1 MDHTYPRNYND
12 MKSEVIGRGTWV
24 DKIASTIISREQEI
38 GRPLKLVSVESGLG
52 ASGFPHIGSLGDA
65 VRAHGVSLAI
75 KNLGYDSK
83 LIAYSDDL
91 DGLRKIPTGLPE
103 WLVDYIGKPVS
114 NIPDPIGQCH
124 DSYGSH
130 MSSLLLEALDR
141 LGINY
146 EFLNAA
152 KVYGNGMLTNQI
164 DMILSNA
171 LNLGNKIEEIVGQ
184 SKYIE
189 LLPYFPI
196 CESCGRL
203 YVAHAEKY
211 IREEKKV
218 SYICNGTKLGN
229 SDVKGCGYTGEVPI
243 SAGKG
248 KLAWKV
254 EFAARWSALNI
265 RFEAYG
271 KDIMDSVRVNDW
283 VSDAILNYAHPLH
296 VKYEMFLD
304 KGGKKI
310 SKSIGN
316 VLTPQVWLR
325 YGTPQSLLLLLFKR
339 ITGTRQ
345 ISIDDIATLMEEYDI
360 CEDIYFGK
368 TKEKNEDK
376 LIKIKG
382 LYEYVNHLKSTDKP
396 SQHVPYMLMV
406 QQASFFTGADRI
418 KKIFDRLLK
427 YKVATHLTPDLEQKI
442 QLACNW
448 SDDHVSTQKFD
459 IILTDKEKMIIRKIL
474 DKLENAV
481 DGESKP
487 DAEKIQ
493 QLIYETSNQNEE
505 EPRKIFKLM
514 YKMLIN
520 ADSGPRL
527 GGYITDLGLH
537 RTRSLLDSYVS

>member
-1 MDHTYPRNYND
+1 
-12 MKSEVIGRGTWV
+12 MKREIIGKGTWI
-24 DKIASTIISREQEI
+24 DKLASTIIKREKDI
-38 GRPLKLVSVESGLG
+38 GRSLELILVESGLG

-65 VRAHGVSLAI
+65 VRAYGVALAI

-91 DGLRKIPTGLPE
+91 DGLRKIPSGLPE
-103 WLVDYIGKPVS
+103 WLSDYIGKPVS

-130 MSSLLLEALDR
+130 MSSLLLDALDR
-141 LGINY
+141 LEINY
-146 EFLNAA
+146 KFLNAA
-152 KVYGNGMLTNQI
+152 KVYGSGMLTNQI
-164 DMILSNA
+164 DMILSHA
-171 LNLGNKIEEIVGQ
+171 PDLGNKIEEIVGQ
-184 SKYIE
+184 SKYKE
-189 LLPYFPI
+189 SLPYFPI

-229 SDVKGCGYTGEVPI
+229 NDVKGCGYTGEIPI
-243 SAGKG
+243 SVGKG

-254 EFAARWSALNI
+254 EFAARWSSLDI
-265 RFEAYG
+265 RYEAYG

-283 VSDAILNYAHPLH
+283 VSDVVLHYAHPLH

-310 SKSIGN
+310 SKSTGN

-345 ISIDDIATLMEEYDI
+345 VGTDDIPSLMEEYDI

-368 TKEKNEDK
+368 KKEDNEEK
-376 LIKIKG
+376 LIKTKG
-382 LYEYVNHLKSTDKP
+382 LYEYVNHLKTSDKLL
-396 SQHVPYMLMV
+396 QHVPYMLIV
-406 QQASFFTGADRI
+406 QQASFFSGADRI
-418 KKIFDRLLK
+418 KKIFDRLVK
-427 YKVATHLTPDLEQKI
+427 YKVATELTFDLEQKI

-448 SDDHVSTQKFD
+448 SDDHILTEKFD
-459 IILTDKEKMIIRKIL
+459 VVLTEKEKMIIRKIL
-474 DKLENAV
+474 
-481 DGESKP
+481 ESLKIANSESNLDP
-487 DAEKIQ
+487 EKIQ
-493 QLIYETSNQNEE
+493 QMIYETSKENEE
-505 EPRKIFKLM
+505 QPRKIFKLM

-527 GGYITDLGLH
+527 GGYISDLGLNRIH
-537 RTRSLLDSYVS
+537 SLLDSYVS

>member
-1 MDHTYPRNYND
+1 
-12 MKSEVIGRGTWV
+12 MKREIIGKGTWI
-24 DKIASTIISREQEI
+24 DKLASTIIKREKDI
-38 GRPLKLVSVESGLG
+38 GRSLELILVESGLG

-65 VRAHGVSLAI
+65 VRAYGVALAI

-91 DGLRKIPTGLPE
+91 DGLRKIPSGLPE
-103 WLVDYIGKPVS
+103 WLSDYIGKPVS

-130 MSSLLLEALDR
+130 MSSLLLDALDR
-141 LGINY
+141 LEINY
-146 EFLNAA
+146 KFLNAA
-152 KVYGNGMLTNQI
+152 KVYGSGMLTNQI
-164 DMILSNA
+164 DIILSHA
-171 LNLGNKIEEIVGQ
+171 PDLGNKIEEIVGQ
-184 SKYIE
+184 SKYKE
-189 LLPYFPI
+189 SLPYFPI

-229 SDVKGCGYTGEVPI
+229 NDVKGCGYTGEIPI
-243 SAGKG
+243 SVGKG

-254 EFAARWSALNI
+254 EFAARWSSLDI
-265 RFEAYG
+265 RYEAYG

-283 VSDAILNYAHPLH
+283 VSDVVLHYAHPLH

-310 SKSIGN
+310 SKSTGN

-345 ISIDDIATLMEEYDI
+345 VATDDIPSLMEEYDT

-368 TKEKNEDK
+368 KKEDNEEK
-376 LIKIKG
+376 LFKTKG
-382 LYEYVNHLKSTDKP
+382 LYEYVNHLKTSDKP
-396 SQHVPYMLMV
+396 LQHVPYMLIV
-406 QQASFFTGADRI
+406 QQASFFSGADRI
-418 KKIFDRLLK
+418 KKIFDRLVK
-427 YKVATHLTPDLEQKI
+427 YKVATDLTFDLEQKI

-448 SDDHVSTQKFD
+448 SDDHILTEKFD
-459 IILTDKEKMIIRKIL
+459 VVLTEKEKMIIRKIL
-474 DKLENAV
+474 ENLEIANS
-481 DGESKP
+481 ESNLDP
-487 DAEKIQ
+487 EKIQ
-493 QLIYETSNQNEE
+493 QMIYETSKENEE
-505 EPRKIFKLM
+505 QPRKIFKLM

-527 GGYITDLGLH
+527 GGYISDLGLNRIH
-537 RTRSLLDSYVS
+537 SLLDSYVS

>member
-1 MDHTYPRNYND
+1 
-12 MKSEVIGRGTWV
+12 MKREIIGKGTWI
-24 DKIASTIISREQEI
+24 DKIAYTIINREKEI

-65 VRAHGVSLAI
+65 VRAYGVSLAI

-91 DGLRKIPTGLPE
+91 DGLRKIPSGLPD
-103 WLVDYIGKPVS
+103 WLGDYIGKPVS

-124 DSYGSH
+124 ESYGAH
-130 MSSLLLEALDR
+130 MSSVLLDALDR
-141 LGINY
+141 LEINY

-152 KVYGNGMLTNQI
+152 KVYGNQTLTEQI
-164 DMILSNA
+164 DKILSNA
-171 LNLGNKIEEIVGQ
+171 INLGNKIEEIVGQ
-184 SKYIE
+184 SKYKE
-189 LLPYFPI
+189 SLPYFPI

-211 IREEKKV
+211 IKEERKV
-218 SYICNGTKLGN
+218 SYTCNGTKLGN
-229 SDVKGCGYTGEVPI
+229 NDVKGCGYTGEVPI
-243 SAGKG
+243 SEGKG

-254 EFAARWSALNI
+254 EFAARWNALDI

-283 VSDAILNYAHPLH
+283 VSDTILNYPHPLH

-310 SKSIGN
+310 SKSTGN

-345 ISIDDIATLMEEYDI
+345 IGIDDIASLMEEYDI

-368 TKEKNEDK
+368 KKEENEDK
-376 LIKIKG
+376 LIKTKG
-382 LYEYVNHLKSTDKP
+382 LYEYVNHLKANDKP

-406 QQASFFTGADRI
+406 QQASFFSGDDRI

-427 YKVATHLTPDLEQKI
+427 YKVVTDLTPDLEQKI
-442 QLACNW
+442 ELACNW
-448 SDDHVSTQKFD
+448 ADDHVTTEKFD
-459 IILTDKEKMIIRKIL
+459 VVMTEKEKMILRKIAENLETGMDEKSNL
-474 DKLENAV
+474 D
-481 DGESKP
+481 P
-487 DAEKIQ
+487 EKIQ
-493 QLIYETSNQNEE
+493 QLIYEASRQNAEQ
-505 EPRKIFKLM
+505 PRKIFKLM
-514 YKMLIN
+514 YRILIN

-537 RTRSLLDSYVS
+537 RTRSILDSYIT

>member
-1 MDHTYPRNYND
+1 
-12 MKSEVIGRGTWV
+12 MKREIIGKGTWI
-24 DKIASTIISREQEI
+24 DKLASTIIKREKDI
-38 GRPLKLVSVESGLG
+38 GRSLELILVESGLG

-65 VRAHGVSLAI
+65 VRAYGVALAI

-91 DGLRKIPTGLPE
+91 DGLRKIPSGLPE
-103 WLVDYIGKPVS
+103 WLSDYIGKPVS

-130 MSSLLLEALDR
+130 MSSLLLDALDR

-146 EFLNAA
+146 KFLNAA

-164 DMILSNA
+164 DMILLHA
-171 LNLGNKIEEIVGQ
+171 PDLGNKIEEIVGQ
-184 SKYIE
+184 SKYKE
-189 LLPYFPI
+189 SLPYFPI

-229 SDVKGCGYTGEVPI
+229 NEVKGCGYTGEIPI

-254 EFAARWSALNI
+254 EFAARWSSLDI

-283 VSDAILNYAHPLH
+283 VSDVVLHYAHPLH

-310 SKSIGN
+310 SKSTGN
-316 VLTPQVWLR
+316 VLTPQIWLR

-345 ISIDDIATLMEEYDI
+345 VGIDDIPTLMEEYDI

-368 TKEKNEDK
+368 KKEDNEEK
-376 LIKIKG
+376 LVKTKG
-382 LYEYVNHLKSTDKP
+382 LYEYVNHLKTSDKP
-396 SQHVPYMLMV
+396 LQHVPYMLIV
-406 QQASFFTGADRI
+406 QQASFFSGADRI
-418 KKIFDRLLK
+418 KKIFDRLVK
-427 YKVATHLTPDLEQKI
+427 YKVATELTFDLEQKI

-448 SDDHVSTQKFD
+448 SDDHISTEKFD
-459 IILTDKEKMIIRKIL
+459 VVLTEKEKMIIGKIL
-474 DKLENAV
+474 ESLEIANS
-481 DGESKP
+481 ESNLDP
-487 DAEKIQ
+487 EKIQ
-493 QLIYETSNQNEE
+493 QMIYETSKENEE
-505 EPRKIFKLM
+505 QPRKIFKLM

-527 GGYITDLGLH
+527 GGYISDLGLNRIH
-537 RTRSLLDSYVS
+537 SLLDSYVS

>member
-1 MDHTYPRNYND
+1 
-12 MKSEVIGRGTWV
+12 MKKEIIGKGTWIDKLASSIIKREKDIGRSLEL
-24 DKIASTIISREQEI
+24 I
-38 GRPLKLVSVESGLG
+38 LVESGLG

-65 VRAHGVSLAI
+65 VRAYGVALAI

-91 DGLRKIPTGLPE
+91 DGLRKIPSGLPE
-103 WLVDYIGKPVS
+103 WLSDYIGKPVS
-114 NIPDPIGQCH
+114 NIPDPTGQCH

-130 MSSLLLEALDR
+130 MSSLLLDALDR
-141 LGINY
+141 LEINY
-146 EFLNAA
+146 KFLNAA

-164 DMILSNA
+164 DMILSHA
-171 LNLGNKIEEIVGQ
+171 PDLGNKIEEIVGQ
-184 SKYIE
+184 SKYKE
-189 LLPYFPI
+189 SLPYFPI

-229 SDVKGCGYTGEVPI
+229 NDVKGCGYTGEIPI
-243 SAGKG
+243 SVGKG

-254 EFAARWSALNI
+254 EFAARWSSLDI
-265 RFEAYG
+265 RYEAYG

-283 VSDAILNYAHPLH
+283 VSDVVLHYAHPLH

-310 SKSIGN
+310 SKSTGN

-345 ISIDDIATLMEEYDI
+345 IGTDDIPTLMEEYDI

-368 TKEKNEDK
+368 KKEDNEEK
-376 LIKIKG
+376 LVKTKG
-382 LYEYVNHLKSTDKP
+382 LYEYVNHLKTSDKP
-396 SQHVPYMLMV
+396 LQHVPYMLMA
-406 QQASFFTGADRI
+406 QQASFFSGADRI
-418 KKIFDRLLK
+418 KKIFDRLVK
-427 YKVATHLTPDLEQKI
+427 YKVATELTFDLKQKI

-448 SDDHVSTQKFD
+448 SDDHISTEKFD
-459 IILTDKEKMIIRKIL
+459 VVLTDKEKMIIRKIL
-474 DKLENAV
+474 ESLEIANS
-481 DGESKP
+481 ESNLDP
-487 DAEKIQ
+487 EKIQ
-493 QLIYETSNQNEE
+493 QMIYETSKENEE
-505 EPRKIFKLM
+505 QPRKIFKLM

-527 GGYITDLGLH
+527 GGYISDLGLNKIH
-537 RTRSLLDSYVS
+537 SLLDSYIS

>member
-1 MDHTYPRNYND
+1 
-12 MKSEVIGRGTWV
+12 MKTEIIGRGTWI
-24 DKIASTIISREQEI
+24 DKIASLIIKREKDI
-38 GRPLKLVSVESGLG
+38 GRSLTLVPVESGLG

-65 VRAHGVSLAI
+65 VRAYAVSLAI
-75 KNLGYDSK
+75 KDLGYNSK
-83 LIAYSDDL
+83 VIAYSDDL
-91 DGLRKIPTGLPE
+91 DGLRKIPSGLPG
-103 WLVDYIGKPVS
+103 WLGNYIGKPVS
-114 NIPDPIGQCH
+114 NIPDPLGQCH
-124 DSYGSH
+124 DSYGAH
-130 MSSLLLEALDR
+130 MSSLLLDALDR

-146 EFLNAA
+146 SFLNAA

-164 DMILSNA
+164 DIILSNA
-171 LNLGNKIEEIVGQ
+171 INLGNKIEEIVGQ
-184 SKYIE
+184 SKYKE
-189 LLPYFPI
+189 SLPYFPI

-203 YVAHAEKY
+203 YVAQAEKY
-211 IREEKKV
+211 IREERKV
-218 SYICNGTKLGN
+218 SYDCNGTKLGN
-229 SDVKGCGYTGEVPI
+229 NNVKGCGYAGEVPI

-254 EFAARWSALNI
+254 EFAARWSALDI

-283 VSDAILNYAHPLH
+283 VSDVILNYAHPLH

-310 SKSIGN
+310 SKSTGN

-325 YGTPQSLLLLLFKR
+325 YGIPQSLLLLLFKR

-345 ISIDDIATLMEEYDI
+345 ISIDDIPPLMEEYDT
-360 CEDIYFGK
+360 CEDIYFGQK
-368 TKEKNEDK
+368 KEEHQDK
-376 LIKIKG
+376 LIKTKG
-382 LYEYVNHLKSTDKP
+382 LYEYINHLKVIDKP

-406 QQASFFTGADRI
+406 QQGSFFSGDDRI

-448 SDDHVSTQKFD
+448 SDDHISTQKFD
-459 IILTDKEKMIIRKIL
+459 VILTEKEKMIIRKII
-474 DKLENAV
+474 DNLETAV
-481 DGESKP
+481 GAKSNL

-493 QLIYETSNQNEE
+493 QLIYETSKQNQVQ
-505 EPRKIFKLM
+505 PRNIFKLM
-514 YKMLIN
+514 YRMLIN

-537 RTRSLLDSYVS
+537 RTRFILDPYVS

>member
-1 MDHTYPRNYND
+1 
-12 MKSEVIGRGTWV
+12 MKREIIGKGTWI
-24 DKIASTIISREQEI
+24 DKLASTIIKREKDI
-38 GRPLKLVSVESGLG
+38 GRSLELILVESGLG

-65 VRAHGVSLAI
+65 VRAYGVALAI

-91 DGLRKIPTGLPE
+91 DGLRKIPSGLPE
-103 WLVDYIGKPVS
+103 WLGDYIGKPVS

-124 DSYGSH
+124 DSYGAH
-130 MSSLLLEALDR
+130 MSSLLLDALDR

-146 EFLNAA
+146 KFLNAA

-164 DMILSNA
+164 DMILSHA
-171 LNLGNKIEEIVGQ
+171 PNLGNKIEEIVGQ
-184 SKYIE
+184 SKYKE
-189 LLPYFPI
+189 SLPYFPM

-211 IREEKKV
+211 IRDEKKV
-218 SYICNGTKLGN
+218 SYICNGTKLGIN
-229 SDVKGCGYTGEVPI
+229 DVKGCGYTGEIPI
-243 SAGKG
+243 SAGMG

-254 EFAARWSALNI
+254 EFAARWSALDI

-271 KDIMDSVRVNDW
+271 MDIMDSVRVNDW
-283 VSDAILNYAHPLH
+283 VSDVVLHYAHPLH

-310 SKSIGN
+310 SKSTGN
-316 VLTPQVWLR
+316 VLTPQIWLR

-345 ISIDDIATLMEEYDI
+345 VGTDDIPTLMEEYDI

-368 TKEKNEDK
+368 KKEDNEEK
-376 LIKIKG
+376 LVKTKG
-382 LYEYVNHLKSTDKP
+382 LYEYVNHLNTFDKP
-396 SQHVPYMLMV
+396 LQHVPYMLIV
-406 QQASFFTGADRI
+406 QQASFFSGGDRI
-418 KKIFDRLLK
+418 KKIFDRLVK
-427 YKVATHLTPDLEQKI
+427 YKVATELTSDLEQKI

-448 SDDHVSTQKFD
+448 SDDHISTEKFD
-459 IILTDKEKMIIRKIL
+459 VILTEKEKIIVRKIL
-474 DKLENAV
+474 ERLEIANS
-481 DGESKP
+481 ESNLDP
-487 DAEKIQ
+487 ETIEQ
-493 QLIYETSNQNEE
+493 MIYETSKENEE
-505 EPRKIFKLM
+505 QPRKIFKLM

-527 GGYITDLGLH
+527 GGYIFDLGLNRIH
-537 RTRSLLDSYVS
+537 SILDSYVC

>member
-1 MDHTYPRNYND
+1 
-12 MKSEVIGRGTWV
+12 MKREIIGKGTWI
-24 DKIASTIISREQEI
+24 DKLASTIIKREKDI
-38 GRPLKLVSVESGLG
+38 GRSLELILVESGLG

-65 VRAHGVSLAI
+65 VRAYGVALAI

-91 DGLRKIPTGLPE
+91 DGLRKIPSGLPE
-103 WLVDYIGKPVS
+103 WLSDYIGKPVS

-130 MSSLLLEALDR
+130 MSSLLLDALDR
-141 LGINY
+141 LEINY
-146 EFLNAA
+146 KFLNAA

-164 DMILSNA
+164 DMILSHA
-171 LNLGNKIEEIVGQ
+171 PDLGNKIEEIVGQ
-184 SKYIE
+184 SKYKE
-189 LLPYFPI
+189 SLPYFPI

-229 SDVKGCGYTGEVPI
+229 NDVKGCGYTGEIPI

-254 EFAARWSALNI
+254 EFAARWSSLDI

-283 VSDAILNYAHPLH
+283 VSDFVLHYAHPLH

-339 ITGTRQ
+339 ITGSRQ
-345 ISIDDIATLMEEYDI
+345 VGTDDIPTLMEEYDI

-368 TKEKNEDK
+368 KKEDNEEK
-376 LIKIKG
+376 LVKTKG
-382 LYEYVNHLKSTDKP
+382 LYEYVNHLKTSDKP
-396 SQHVPYMLMV
+396 LQHVPYMLIV
-406 QQASFFTGADRI
+406 QQASFFSGADRI
-418 KKIFDRLLK
+418 KKIFDRLVK
-427 YKVATHLTPDLEQKI
+427 YKVATELTFDLEQKI

-448 SDDHVSTQKFD
+448 SDDHISTEKFD
-459 IILTDKEKMIIRKIL
+459 VVLTEKEKMVIRKIL
-474 DKLENAV
+474 ESLEIANS
-481 DGESKP
+481 ESNLDP
-487 DAEKIQ
+487 EKIQ
-493 QLIYETSNQNEE
+493 QMIYETSKENEE
-505 EPRKIFKLM
+505 QPRKIFKLM

-527 GGYITDLGLH
+527 GGYISDLGLNRIH
-537 RTRSLLDSYVS
+537 SLLDSYVS

>member
-1 MDHTYPRNYND
+1 
-12 MKSEVIGRGTWV
+12 MKREIIGKGTWI
-24 DKIASTIISREQEI
+24 DKLASTIIKREKDI
-38 GRPLKLVSVESGLG
+38 GRSLELILVESGLG

-65 VRAHGVSLAI
+65 VRAYGVALAI

-91 DGLRKIPTGLPE
+91 DGLRKIPSGLPE
-103 WLVDYIGKPVS
+103 WLSDYIGKPVS

-130 MSSLLLEALDR
+130 MSSLLLDALDR
-141 LGINY
+141 LEINY
-146 EFLNAA
+146 KFLNAA

-164 DMILSNA
+164 DMILSHA
-171 LNLGNKIEEIVGQ
+171 PDLGNKIEEIVGQ
-184 SKYIE
+184 SKYKE
-189 LLPYFPI
+189 SLPYFPI

-203 YVAHAEKY
+203 YVAQAEKY

-229 SDVKGCGYTGEVPI
+229 NDVKGCGYTGEIPI

-254 EFAARWSALNI
+254 EFAARWSSLDI

-283 VSDAILNYAHPLH
+283 VSDVVLHYAHPLH

-345 ISIDDIATLMEEYDI
+345 VGTDDIPTLMEEYDI

-368 TKEKNEDK
+368 KKEDNEEK
-376 LIKIKG
+376 LVKTKG
-382 LYEYVNHLKSTDKP
+382 LYEYVNHLKTSDKP
-396 SQHVPYMLMV
+396 LQHVPYMLIV
-406 QQASFFTGADRI
+406 QQASFFSGDDRI
-418 KKIFDRLLK
+418 KKIFDRLVK
-427 YKVATHLTPDLEQKI
+427 YKVATELTFDLEQKI

-448 SDDHVSTQKFD
+448 SDDHISTEKFD
-459 IILTDKEKMIIRKIL
+459 VVLTEKEKMIIRKIL
-474 DKLENAV
+474 ESLEIANS
-481 DGESKP
+481 ESNLDP
-487 DAEKIQ
+487 EKIQ
-493 QLIYETSNQNEE
+493 QMIYETSKENEE
-505 EPRKIFKLM
+505 QPRKIFKLM

-527 GGYITDLGLH
+527 GGYISDLGLNRIH
-537 RTRSLLDSYVS
+537 SLLDSYVS

>member
-1 MDHTYPRNYND
+1 
-12 MKSEVIGRGTWV
+12 MKTEIIGRGTWI
-24 DKIASTIISREQEI
+24 DKIASTIIKRETDI
-38 GRPLKLVSVESGLG
+38 GRSLTLVPVESGLG

-65 VRAHGVSLAI
+65 VRAYAVSLAI

-91 DGLRKIPTGLPE
+91 DGLRKIPSGLPR
-103 WLVDYIGKPVS
+103 WLGNYIGKPVS

-124 DSYGSH
+124 DSYGAH
-130 MSSLLLEALDR
+130 MSSLLLDALDR
-141 LGINY
+141 LGIDYN
-146 EFLNAA
+146 FLNAA

-171 LNLGNKIEEIVGQ
+171 SKLGNKIEEIVGQ
-184 SKYIE
+184 SKYKE
-189 LLPYFPI
+189 SLPYFPI

-203 YVAHAEKY
+203 YVAHAENY
-211 IREEKKV
+211 IREERKV
-218 SYICNGTKLGN
+218 SYGCNGTKLGN
-229 SDVKGCGYTGEVPI
+229 NNVKGCGNTGEVPI

-254 EFAARWSALNI
+254 EFAARWSALDI

-310 SKSIGN
+310 SKSTGN

-345 ISIDDIATLMEEYDI
+345 ISIDDIVTLMEEYDT

-368 TKEKNEDK
+368 KKEENEDK
-376 LIKIKG
+376 LIKTKG
-382 LYEYVNHLKSTDKP
+382 LYEYVNHLKATNKP
-396 SQHVPYMLMV
+396 SQHVPYMLMA
-406 QQASFFTGADRI
+406 QQAFFFSGADRI

-427 YKVATHLTPDLEQKI
+427 YNVATHLTPDLEQKI

-448 SDDHVSTQKFD
+448 SDDHISTEKFG
-459 IILTDKEKMIIRKIL
+459 IILDEKEKMIIRKIV
-474 DKLENAV
+474 DNLETTV
-481 DGESKP
+481 DAKSNL

-493 QLIYETSNQNEE
+493 QLIYETSKQNQVQ
-505 EPRKIFKLM
+505 PRNMFKLM
-514 YKMLIN
+514 YRMLIN

-527 GGYITDLGLH
+527 GGYITDLGLD
-537 RTRSLLDSYVS
+537 RTRSILDSYIS

>member
-1 MDHTYPRNYND
+1 
-12 MKSEVIGRGTWV
+12 MKREIIGKGTWI
-24 DKIASTIISREQEI
+24 DKLASTIIKREKDI
-38 GRPLKLVSVESGLG
+38 GRSLELILVESGLG
-52 ASGFPHIGSLGDA
+52 ASGFPHVGSLGDA
-65 VRAHGVSLAI
+65 VRAYGVALAI
-75 KNLGYDSK
+75 KNLGYDSN

-91 DGLRKIPTGLPE
+91 DGLRKIPSGLPE
-103 WLVDYIGKPVS
+103 WLSDYIGKPVS

-130 MSSLLLEALDR
+130 MSSLLLDALDR
-141 LGINY
+141 LEINY
-146 EFLNAA
+146 KFLNAA
-152 KVYGNGMLTNQI
+152 KVYGTGMLTNQI
-164 DMILSNA
+164 DMILSHA
-171 LNLGNKIEEIVGQ
+171 PDLGNKIEEVVGQ
-184 SKYIE
+184 SKYKE
-189 LLPYFPI
+189 SLPYFPI

-203 YVAHAEKY
+203 YVAQAEKY

-229 SDVKGCGYTGEVPI
+229 NDVKGCGYTGEIPI

-254 EFAARWSALNI
+254 EFAARWSSLDI

-283 VSDAILNYAHPLH
+283 VSDVVLNYAHPLH

-310 SKSIGN
+310 SKSTGN

-325 YGTPQSLLLLLFKR
+325 YGTSQSLLLLLFKR

-345 ISIDDIATLMEEYDI
+345 VGTDDIPTLMEEYDI

-368 TKEKNEDK
+368 KKEDNEEK
-376 LIKIKG
+376 LVKTKG
-382 LYEYVNHLKSTDKP
+382 LYEYVNHLKTSDKP
-396 SQHVPYMLMV
+396 LQHVPYMLIV
-406 QQASFFTGADRI
+406 QQASFFSGADRI
-418 KKIFDRLLK
+418 RKIFDRLIK
-427 YKVATHLTPDLEQKI
+427 YKVATELTFDLEQKI

-448 SDDHVSTQKFD
+448 SDDHISTEKFD
-459 IILTDKEKMIIRKIL
+459 VVLTEKEKMIIRKIL
-474 DKLENAV
+474 ESLEIANS
-481 DGESKP
+481 ESNLDP
-487 DAEKIQ
+487 EKIQ
-493 QLIYETSNQNEE
+493 QMIYETSKENEE
-505 EPRKIFKLM
+505 QPRKIFKLM

-527 GGYITDLGLH
+527 GGYISDLGLNRIH
-537 RTRSLLDSYVS
+537 SLLDSYVS

>member
-1 MDHTYPRNYND
+1 
-12 MKSEVIGRGTWV
+12 MKREIIGKGTWI
-24 DKIASTIISREQEI
+24 DKLASTIIKREKDI
-38 GRPLKLVSVESGLG
+38 GRSLELILVESGLG
-52 ASGFPHIGSLGDA
+52 ASGFPHVGSLGDA
-65 VRAHGVSLAI
+65 VRAYGVALAI
-75 KNLGYDSK
+75 KNLGYDSN
-83 LIAYSDDL
+83 LITYSDDL
-91 DGLRKIPTGLPE
+91 DGLRKIPSGLPE
-103 WLVDYIGKPVS
+103 WLSDYIGKPVS

-130 MSSLLLEALDR
+130 MSSLLLDALDR
-141 LGINY
+141 LEINY
-146 EFLNAA
+146 KFLNAA
-152 KVYGNGMLTNQI
+152 KVYGTGMLTNQI
-164 DMILSNA
+164 DMILSHA
-171 LNLGNKIEEIVGQ
+171 PDLGNKIEEVVGQ
-184 SKYIE
+184 SKYKE
-189 LLPYFPI
+189 SLPYFPI

-203 YVAHAEKY
+203 YVAQAEKY

-229 SDVKGCGYTGEVPI
+229 NDVKGCGYTGEIPI

-254 EFAARWSALNI
+254 EFAARWSSLDI

-283 VSDAILNYAHPLH
+283 VSDVVLHYAHPLH

-310 SKSIGN
+310 SKSTGN

-345 ISIDDIATLMEEYDI
+345 VGTDDIPTLMEEYDI

-368 TKEKNEDK
+368 KKEDNEEK
-376 LIKIKG
+376 LVKTKG
-382 LYEYVNHLKSTDKP
+382 LYEYVNHLKTSDKP
-396 SQHVPYMLMV
+396 LQHVPYMLIV
-406 QQASFFTGADRI
+406 QQASFFSGDDRI
-418 KKIFDRLLK
+418 KKIFDRLVK
-427 YKVATHLTPDLEQKI
+427 YKVATELTFDLEQKI

-448 SDDHVSTQKFD
+448 SDDHISTEKFD
-459 IILTDKEKMIIRKIL
+459 VVLTEKEKMIIRKIL
-474 DKLENAV
+474 ESLEIANS
-481 DGESKP
+481 ESNLDP
-487 DAEKIQ
+487 EKIQ
-493 QLIYETSNQNEE
+493 QMIYETSKEE
-505 EPRKIFKLM
+505 QPRKIFKLM

-527 GGYITDLGLH
+527 GGYISDLGLNRIH
-537 RTRSLLDSYVS
+537 SLLDSYVS

>member
-1 MDHTYPRNYND
+1 
-12 MKSEVIGRGTWV
+12 MKREIIGKGTWI
-24 DKIASTIISREQEI
+24 DKLASTIIKREKDI
-38 GRPLKLVSVESGLG
+38 GRSLELILVESGLG

-65 VRAHGVSLAI
+65 VRAYGVALAI

-91 DGLRKIPTGLPE
+91 DGLRKIPSGLPE
-103 WLVDYIGKPVS
+103 WLSDYIGKPVS
-114 NIPDPIGQCH
+114 NIPDPISQCH

-130 MSSLLLEALDR
+130 MSSLLLDALDR
-141 LGINY
+141 LEINY
-146 EFLNAA
+146 KFLNAA

-164 DMILSNA
+164 DMILSHA
-171 LNLGNKIEEIVGQ
+171 PDLGNKIEEIVGQ
-184 SKYIE
+184 SKYKE
-189 LLPYFPI
+189 SLPYFPI

-229 SDVKGCGYTGEVPI
+229 NDVKGCGYAGEIPI
-243 SAGKG
+243 SVGKG

-254 EFAARWSALNI
+254 EFAARWSSLDI
-265 RFEAYG
+265 RYEAYG

-283 VSDAILNYAHPLH
+283 VSDVVLHYAHPLH

-310 SKSIGN
+310 SKSTGN

-345 ISIDDIATLMEEYDI
+345 VGTDDIPSLMEEYDI
-360 CEDIYFGK
+360 CEDVYFGK
-368 TKEKNEDK
+368 KKEDNEEK
-376 LIKIKG
+376 LVKTKG
-382 LYEYVNHLKSTDKP
+382 LYEYVNHMKTSDKP
-396 SQHVPYMLMV
+396 LQHVPYMLMV
-406 QQASFFTGADRI
+406 QQASFFSGADRL
-418 KKIFDRLLK
+418 KKIFDRLVK
-427 YKVATHLTPDLEQKI
+427 YKVATELTLDLEQKI

-448 SDDHVSTQKFD
+448 SDDHISTKKFD
-459 IILTDKEKMIIRKIL
+459 VVLTDREKMIIRKIL
-474 DKLENAV
+474 ESLEIANS
-481 DGESKP
+481 ESNLDP
-487 DAEKIQ
+487 EKIQ
-493 QLIYETSNQNEE
+493 QMIYETSKENEE
-505 EPRKIFKLM
+505 QPRKIFKLM

-527 GGYITDLGLH
+527 GGYISDLGLNKIH
-537 RTRSLLDSYVS
+537 SLLDSYVS

>member
-1 MDHTYPRNYND
+1 
-12 MKSEVIGRGTWV
+12 MKREIIGKGTWI
-24 DKIASTIISREQEI
+24 DKLASTIIKREKDI
-38 GRPLKLVSVESGLG
+38 GRSLGLILVESGLG

-65 VRAHGVSLAI
+65 VRAYGVALAI

-91 DGLRKIPTGLPE
+91 DGLRKIPSGLPE
-103 WLVDYIGKPVS
+103 WLSDYIGKPVS

-130 MSSLLLEALDR
+130 MSSLLLNALDR

-146 EFLNAA
+146 KFLNAA

-164 DMILSNA
+164 DMILSHA
-171 LNLGNKIEEIVGQ
+171 PDLGNKIEEIVGQ
-184 SKYIE
+184 SKYKGS
-189 LLPYFPI
+189 LPYFPI

-229 SDVKGCGYTGEVPI
+229 NDVKGCGYTGEIPI
-243 SAGKG
+243 SVGKG

-254 EFAARWSALNI
+254 EFAARWSSLDI
-265 RFEAYG
+265 RYEAYG

-283 VSDAILNYAHPLH
+283 VSDVVLHYAHPLH

-310 SKSIGN
+310 SKSTGN

-345 ISIDDIATLMEEYDI
+345 VGTDDISTLMEEYDI

-368 TKEKNEDK
+368 KKEDNEEK
-376 LIKIKG
+376 LVKTKG
-382 LYEYVNHLKSTDKP
+382 LYEYVNHLKTSDKP
-396 SQHVPYMLMV
+396 LQHVPYMLMA
-406 QQASFFTGADRI
+406 QQASFFSGAERI
-418 KKIFDRLLK
+418 KKIFDRLVK
-427 YKVATHLTPDLEQKI
+427 YKVATELTFDLEQKI

-448 SDDHVSTQKFD
+448 SDDHISTEKFD
-459 IILTDKEKMIIRKIL
+459 VVLTDKEKMIIRKIL
-474 DKLENAV
+474 ESLEIANS
-481 DGESKP
+481 ESNLDP
-487 DAEKIQ
+487 EKIQ
-493 QLIYETSNQNEE
+493 QMIYETSKENEE
-505 EPRKIFKLM
+505 QPRKIFKLM

-520 ADSGPRL
+520 SDSGPRL
-527 GGYITDLGLH
+527 GGYISDLGLNKIH
-537 RTRSLLDSYVS
+537 SLLDSYVS

>member
-1 MDHTYPRNYND
+1 
-12 MKSEVIGRGTWV
+12 MKREIIGKGTWI
-24 DKIASTIISREQEI
+24 DKLASTIIKREKDI
-38 GRPLKLVSVESGLG
+38 GRSLELILVESGLG

-65 VRAHGVSLAI
+65 VRAYGVGLAI

-91 DGLRKIPTGLPE
+91 DGLRKIPSGLPE
-103 WLVDYIGKPVS
+103 WLSDYIGKPVS

-130 MSSLLLEALDR
+130 MSSLLLDALDR

-146 EFLNAA
+146 KFLNAA

-164 DMILSNA
+164 DIILSHA
-171 LNLGNKIEEIVGQ
+171 PDLGNKIEEIVGQ
-184 SKYIE
+184 SKYKVS
-189 LLPYFPI
+189 LPYFPI

-229 SDVKGCGYTGEVPI
+229 NDVKGCGYTGEIPI
-243 SAGKG
+243 SVGKG

-254 EFAARWSALNI
+254 EFAARWTSLDI
-265 RFEAYG
+265 RYEAYG

-283 VSDAILNYAHPLH
+283 VSDVVLHYAHPLH

-310 SKSIGN
+310 SKSTGN

-345 ISIDDIATLMEEYDI
+345 VGTDDIPTLMEEYDI

-368 TKEKNEDK
+368 KKEDNEEK
-376 LIKIKG
+376 LVKTKG
-382 LYEYVNHLKSTDKP
+382 LYEYVNHLKTSDKP
-396 SQHVPYMLMV
+396 LQHVPYMLIV
-406 QQASFFTGADRI
+406 QQASFFSGADRI
-418 KKIFDRLLK
+418 KKIFDRLVK
-427 YKVATHLTPDLEQKI
+427 YKVATELTFDLEQKI

-448 SDDHVSTQKFD
+448 SDDHISTERFD
-459 IILTDKEKMIIRKIL
+459 VVLTEKEKMIIRKIL
-474 DKLENAV
+474 ESLEIANS
-481 DGESKP
+481 ESNLDP
-487 DAEKIQ
+487 EKIQ
-493 QLIYETSNQNEE
+493 QMIYETSKENEE
-505 EPRKIFKLM
+505 QPRKIFKLM

-527 GGYITDLGLH
+527 GGYISDLGLNRIH
-537 RTRSLLDSYVS
+537 SLLDSYVS

>member
-1 MDHTYPRNYND
+1 
-12 MKSEVIGRGTWV
+12 MKREIIGKGTWI
-24 DKIASTIISREQEI
+24 DKLASTIIKREKDI
-38 GRPLKLVSVESGLG
+38 GRSLELILVESGLG

-65 VRAHGVSLAI
+65 VRAYGVALAI

-91 DGLRKIPTGLPE
+91 DGLRKIPSGLPE
-103 WLVDYIGKPVS
+103 WLSDYIGKPVS

-130 MSSLLLEALDR
+130 MSSLLLDALDR
-141 LGINY
+141 LEINY
-146 EFLNAA
+146 KFLNAA

-164 DMILSNA
+164 DMILSHA
-171 LNLGNKIEEIVGQ
+171 PDLGNKIEEIVGQ
-184 SKYIE
+184 TKYKE
-189 LLPYFPI
+189 SLPYFPI

-203 YVAHAEKY
+203 YVAQAEKY

-229 SDVKGCGYTGEVPI
+229 NDVKGCGYTGEIPI

-254 EFAARWSALNI
+254 EFAARWSSLDI

-283 VSDAILNYAHPLH
+283 VSDVVLHYAHPLH

-345 ISIDDIATLMEEYDI
+345 VGTDDIPTLMEEYDI

-368 TKEKNEDK
+368 KKEDNEEK
-376 LIKIKG
+376 LVKTKG
-382 LYEYVNHLKSTDKP
+382 LYEYVNHLKTSDKP
-396 SQHVPYMLMV
+396 LQHVPYMLIV
-406 QQASFFTGADRI
+406 QQASFFSGDDRI
-418 KKIFDRLLK
+418 KKIFDRLVK
-427 YKVATHLTPDLEQKI
+427 YKVATELTFDLEQKI

-448 SDDHVSTQKFD
+448 SDDHISTEKFD
-459 IILTDKEKMIIRKIL
+459 VVLTEKEKMIIRKIL
-474 DKLENAV
+474 ESLEVANS
-481 DGESKP
+481 ESNLDP
-487 DAEKIQ
+487 EKIQ
-493 QLIYETSNQNEE
+493 QMIYETSKENEE
-505 EPRKIFKLM
+505 QPRKIFKLM

-520 ADSGPRL
+520 TDSGPRL
-527 GGYITDLGLH
+527 GGYISDLGLNRIH
-537 RTRSLLDSYVS
+537 SLLDSYVS

>member
-1 MDHTYPRNYND
+1 
-12 MKSEVIGRGTWV
+12 MKSEIIGKGTWI
-24 DKIASTIISREQEI
+24 DKLASTIVKREKDI
-38 GRPLKLVSVESGLG
+38 GRSLELILVESGLG

-65 VRAHGVSLAI
+65 VRAYGVALAI

-83 LIAYSDDL
+83 LITYSDDL
-91 DGLRKIPTGLPE
+91 DGLRKIPSGLPE
-103 WLVDYIGKPVS
+103 WLSDYIGKPVS

-124 DSYGSH
+124 DSYGAH
-130 MSSLLLEALDR
+130 MSSLLLDSLDR
-141 LGINY
+141 LGVDY
-146 EFLNAA
+146 KFLNAA

-164 DMILSNA
+164 DMILSHA
-171 LNLGNKIEEIVGQ
+171 PNLGNKIEEIVGQ
-184 SKYIE
+184 SKYKE
-189 LLPYFPI
+189 SLPYFPI

-229 SDVKGCGYTGEVPI
+229 NDVKGCGYTGEIPI

-254 EFAARWSALNI
+254 EFAARWSALDI

-283 VSDAILNYAHPLH
+283 VSDVVLHNAHPLH

-304 KGGKKI
+304 KGGRKI
-310 SKSIGN
+310 SKSTGN

-345 ISIDDIATLMEEYDI
+345 VGTDDIPTLMEEYDI

-368 TKEKNEDK
+368 KKEDNEEK
-376 LIKIKG
+376 LVKTKG
-382 LYEYVNHLKSTDKP
+382 LYEYVNHLNTSDKP
-396 SQHVPYMLMV
+396 LQHVPYMLIV
-406 QQASFFTGADRI
+406 QQASFFSGADRI
-418 KKIFDRLLK
+418 KKIFDRLIK
-427 YKVATHLTPDLEQKI
+427 YKVATELTFDLDQKI

-448 SDDHVSTQKFD
+448 SDDHISTEKFD
-459 IILTDKEKMIIRKIL
+459 VVLTEKEKIIIRKIL
-474 DKLENAV
+474 ESLEVANS
-481 DGESKP
+481 ESNLDP
-487 DAEKIQ
+487 EKIQ
-493 QLIYETSNQNEE
+493 QMIYETSKENEE
-505 EPRKIFKLM
+505 QPRKIFKLM

-527 GGYITDLGLH
+527 GGYISDLGLNRIH
-537 RTRSLLDSYVS
+537 SILDSYVS

>member
-1 MDHTYPRNYND
+1 
-12 MKSEVIGRGTWV
+12 MKREIIGKGTWI
-24 DKIASTIISREQEI
+24 DKLASTIIKREKDI
-38 GRPLKLVSVESGLG
+38 GRSLELILVESGLG

-65 VRAHGVSLAI
+65 LRAYGVALAI

-91 DGLRKIPTGLPE
+91 DGLRKIPSGLPE
-103 WLVDYIGKPVS
+103 WLSDYIGKPVS

-130 MSSLLLEALDR
+130 MSSLLLDALDR

-146 EFLNAA
+146 KFLNAA

-164 DMILSNA
+164 DMILSHA
-171 LNLGNKIEEIVGQ
+171 PDLGNKIEEIVGQ
-184 SKYIE
+184 SKYKE
-189 LLPYFPI
+189 SLPYFPI

-229 SDVKGCGYTGEVPI
+229 NEVKGCGYTGEIPI

-254 EFAARWSALNI
+254 EFAARWSSLDI

-283 VSDAILNYAHPLH
+283 VSDVVLHYAHPLH

-310 SKSIGN
+310 SKSTGN
-316 VLTPQVWLR
+316 VLTPQIWLR

-345 ISIDDIATLMEEYDI
+345 VGIDDIPTLMEEYDI

-368 TKEKNEDK
+368 KKEDNEEK
-376 LIKIKG
+376 LVKTKG
-382 LYEYVNHLKSTDKP
+382 LYEYVNHLKTSDKP
-396 SQHVPYMLMV
+396 LQHVPYMLIV
-406 QQASFFTGADRI
+406 QQASFFSGADRI
-418 KKIFDRLLK
+418 KKIFDRLVK
-427 YKVATHLTPDLEQKI
+427 YKVATELTFDLEQKI

-448 SDDHVSTQKFD
+448 SDDHISTEKFD
-459 IILTDKEKMIIRKIL
+459 VVLTEKEKMIIGKIL
-474 DKLENAV
+474 ESLEIANS
-481 DGESKP
+481 ESNLDP
-487 DAEKIQ
+487 EKIQ
-493 QLIYETSNQNEE
+493 QMIYETSKENEE
-505 EPRKIFKLM
+505 QPRKIFKLM

-527 GGYITDLGLH
+527 GGYISDLGLNRIH
-537 RTRSLLDSYVS
+537 SLLDSYVS

>member
-1 MDHTYPRNYND
+1 
-12 MKSEVIGRGTWV
+12 MKREIIGKGTWI
-24 DKIASTIISREQEI
+24 DKLASTIIKREKDI
-38 GRPLKLVSVESGLG
+38 GRSLELILVESGLG
-52 ASGFPHIGSLGDA
+52 ASGFPHVGSLGDA
-65 VRAHGVSLAI
+65 VRAYGVALAI

-91 DGLRKIPTGLPE
+91 DGLRKIPSDLPE
-103 WLVDYIGKPVS
+103 WLSDYIGKPVS

-130 MSSLLLEALDR
+130 MSSLLLDALDR
-141 LGINY
+141 LEINY
-146 EFLNAA
+146 KFLNAA
-152 KVYGNGMLTNQI
+152 KVYGTGMLTNQI
-164 DMILSNA
+164 DMILSHA
-171 LNLGNKIEEIVGQ
+171 PDLGNKIEEIVGQ
-184 SKYIE
+184 SKYKDS
-189 LLPYFPI
+189 LPYFPI

-229 SDVKGCGYTGEVPI
+229 NDVKGCGYTGEIPI

-254 EFAARWSALNI
+254 EFAARWSSLDI

-283 VSDAILNYAHPLH
+283 VSDVVLHYAHPLH

-310 SKSIGN
+310 SKSAGN

-325 YGTPQSLLLLLFKR
+325 YGTPKSLLLLLFKR

-345 ISIDDIATLMEEYDI
+345 VGTDDIPTLMEEYDI

-368 TKEKNEDK
+368 KKEDNEEK
-376 LIKIKG
+376 LVKTKG
-382 LYEYVNHLKSTDKP
+382 LYEYVNHLKTSDKP
-396 SQHVPYMLMV
+396 LQHVPYMLIV
-406 QQASFFTGADRI
+406 QQASFFSGDDRI
-418 KKIFDRLLK
+418 KKIFDRLVK
-427 YKVATHLTPDLEQKI
+427 YKVATELTFDLEQKI

-448 SDDHVSTQKFD
+448 SDDHISTEKFD
-459 IILTDKEKMIIRKIL
+459 VVLTEKEKMIIRKIL
-474 DKLENAV
+474 ESLEIANS
-481 DGESKP
+481 ESNLDP
-487 DAEKIQ
+487 EKIQ
-493 QLIYETSNQNEE
+493 QMIYETSKENEE
-505 EPRKIFKLM
+505 QPRKIFNLM

-527 GGYITDLGLH
+527 GGYISDLGLNRIH
-537 RTRSLLDSYVS
+537 SLLDSYVS

>member
-1 MDHTYPRNYND
+1 
-12 MKSEVIGRGTWV
+12 MKREIIGKGTWI
-24 DKIASTIISREQEI
+24 DKLASTIIKREKDI
-38 GRPLKLVSVESGLG
+38 GRSLGLILVESGLG

-65 VRAHGVSLAI
+65 VRAYGVALAI

-91 DGLRKIPTGLPE
+91 DGLRKIPSGLPE
-103 WLVDYIGKPVS
+103 WLSDYIGKPVS

-130 MSSLLLEALDR
+130 MSSLLLDALDR

-146 EFLNAA
+146 KFLNAA

-164 DMILSNA
+164 DMILSHA
-171 LNLGNKIEEIVGQ
+171 PDLGNKIEEIVGQ
-184 SKYIE
+184 SKYKE
-189 LLPYFPI
+189 SLPYFPI

-229 SDVKGCGYTGEVPI
+229 NDVKGCGYTGEIPI
-243 SAGKG
+243 SVGKG

-254 EFAARWSALNI
+254 EFAARWSSLDI
-265 RFEAYG
+265 RYEAYG

-283 VSDAILNYAHPLH
+283 VSDVVLHYAHPLH

-310 SKSIGN
+310 SKSTGN

-325 YGTPQSLLLLLFKR
+325 YGTPQSLLLLLLKR

-345 ISIDDIATLMEEYDI
+345 VGTDDISTLMEEYDI

-368 TKEKNEDK
+368 KKEDNEEK
-376 LIKIKG
+376 LVKTKG
-382 LYEYVNHLKSTDKP
+382 LYEYVNHLKTSDKP
-396 SQHVPYMLMV
+396 LQHVPYMLMA
-406 QQASFFTGADRI
+406 QQASFFSGAERI
-418 KKIFDRLLK
+418 KKIFDRLVK
-427 YKVATHLTPDLEQKI
+427 YKVATELTFDLEQKI

-448 SDDHVSTQKFD
+448 SDDHISTEKFD
-459 IILTDKEKMIIRKIL
+459 VVLTDKEKMIIRKIL
-474 DKLENAV
+474 ESLEIANS
-481 DGESKP
+481 ESNLDP
-487 DAEKIQ
+487 EKIQ
-493 QLIYETSNQNEE
+493 QMIYETSKENEE
-505 EPRKIFKLM
+505 QPRKIFKLM

-520 ADSGPRL
+520 SDSGPRL
-527 GGYITDLGLH
+527 GGYISDLGLNKIH
-537 RTRSLLDSYVS
+537 SLLDSYVS

>member
-1 MDHTYPRNYND
+1 
-12 MKSEVIGRGTWV
+12 MKREIIGKGTWI
-24 DKIASTIISREQEI
+24 DKLASTIIKREKDI
-38 GRPLKLVSVESGLG
+38 GRSLELILVESGLG
-52 ASGFPHIGSLGDA
+52 ASGFPHVGSLGDA
-65 VRAHGVSLAI
+65 VRAYGVALAI
-75 KNLGYDSK
+75 KNLGYDSN

-91 DGLRKIPTGLPE
+91 DGLRKIPSGLPE
-103 WLVDYIGKPVS
+103 WLSDYIGKPVS

-130 MSSLLLEALDR
+130 MSSLLLDALDR
-141 LGINY
+141 LEINY
-146 EFLNAA
+146 KFLNAA
-152 KVYGNGMLTNQI
+152 KVYGTGMLTNQI
-164 DMILSNA
+164 DMILSHA
-171 LNLGNKIEEIVGQ
+171 PDLGNKIEEVVGQ
-184 SKYIE
+184 SKYKE
-189 LLPYFPI
+189 SLPYFPI

-203 YVAHAEKY
+203 YVAQAEKY

-229 SDVKGCGYTGEVPI
+229 NDVKGCGYTGEIPI

-254 EFAARWSALNI
+254 EFAARWSSLDI

-283 VSDAILNYAHPLH
+283 VSDVVLHYAHPLH

-310 SKSIGN
+310 SKSTGN

-345 ISIDDIATLMEEYDI
+345 VGTDDIPTLMEEYDI

-368 TKEKNEDK
+368 KKEDNEEK
-376 LIKIKG
+376 LVKTKG
-382 LYEYVNHLKSTDKP
+382 LYEYVNHLKTSDKP
-396 SQHVPYMLMV
+396 LQHVPYMLIV
-406 QQASFFTGADRI
+406 QQASFFSGADRI
-418 KKIFDRLLK
+418 RKIFDRLIK
-427 YKVATHLTPDLEQKI
+427 YKVATELTFDLEQKI

-448 SDDHVSTQKFD
+448 SDDHISTEKFD
-459 IILTDKEKMIIRKIL
+459 VVLTEKEKMIIRKIL
-474 DKLENAV
+474 ESLEIANS
-481 DGESKP
+481 ESNLDP
-487 DAEKIQ
+487 EKIQ
-493 QLIYETSNQNEE
+493 QMIYETSKENEE
-505 EPRKIFKLM
+505 QPRKIFKLM

-527 GGYITDLGLH
+527 GGYISDLGLNRIH
-537 RTRSLLDSYVS
+537 SLLDSYVS

>member
-1 MDHTYPRNYND
+1 
-12 MKSEVIGRGTWV
+12 MKREIIGKGTWIDKLASAIIKREKDIGRSLEL
-24 DKIASTIISREQEI
+24 I
-38 GRPLKLVSVESGLG
+38 LVESGLG

-65 VRAHGVSLAI
+65 VRAYGVALAI
-75 KNLGYDSK
+75 KNLGFDSK
-83 LIAYSDDL
+83 LVAYSDDL
-91 DGLRKIPTGLPE
+91 DGLRKIPSGLPE
-103 WLVDYIGKPVS
+103 WLSDYIGKPVS

-130 MSSLLLEALDR
+130 MSSLLLDALDR
-141 LGINY
+141 LEINY
-146 EFLNAA
+146 KFLNAA

-164 DMILSNA
+164 DMILSHA
-171 LNLGNKIEEIVGQ
+171 PDLGNKIEEIVGQ
-184 SKYIE
+184 SKYKE
-189 LLPYFPI
+189 SLPYFPI

-229 SDVKGCGYTGEVPI
+229 NDIKGCGYTGEIPI
-243 SAGKG
+243 SVGKG

-254 EFAARWSALNI
+254 EFAARWSSLDI
-265 RFEAYG
+265 RYEAYG

-283 VSDAILNYAHPLH
+283 VSDVVLHYAHPLH

-310 SKSIGN
+310 SKSTGN

-339 ITGTRQ
+339 IAGTRQ
-345 ISIDDIATLMEEYDI
+345 VGTDDIPTLMEEYDI

-368 TKEKNEDK
+368 KKEDNEEK
-376 LIKIKG
+376 LIKTKG
-382 LYEYVNHLKSTDKP
+382 LYEYVNHLRTSDKP
-396 SQHVPYMLMV
+396 LQHVPYMLIV
-406 QQASFFTGADRI
+406 QQASFFSGADRI
-418 KKIFDRLLK
+418 KKIFDRLVK
-427 YKVATHLTPDLEQKI
+427 YKVATELTFDLEQKI

-448 SDDHVSTQKFD
+448 SDDHILTEKFD
-459 IILTDKEKMIIRKIL
+459 VVLTEKEKMIIRKIL
-474 DKLENAV
+474 ESLEIANS
-481 DGESKP
+481 ESNLDP
-487 DAEKIQ
+487 EKIQ
-493 QLIYETSNQNEE
+493 QMIYETSKENEE
-505 EPRKIFKLM
+505 QPRKIFKLM

-527 GGYITDLGLH
+527 GGYISDLGLNRIH
-537 RTRSLLDSYVS
+537 SLLDSYVS

>member
-1 MDHTYPRNYND
+1 
-12 MKSEVIGRGTWV
+12 MKREIIGKGTWI
-24 DKIASTIISREQEI
+24 DKLASTIIKREKDI
-38 GRPLKLVSVESGLG
+38 GRSLGLILVESGLG

-65 VRAHGVSLAI
+65 VRAYGVALAI

-91 DGLRKIPTGLPE
+91 DGLRKIPSGLPE
-103 WLVDYIGKPVS
+103 WLSDYIGKPVS

-130 MSSLLLEALDR
+130 MSSLLLDALDR
-141 LGINY
+141 LEINY
-146 EFLNAA
+146 KFLNAA

-164 DMILSNA
+164 DMILSHA
-171 LNLGNKIEEIVGQ
+171 PDLGNKIEEIVGQ
-184 SKYIE
+184 SKYKE
-189 LLPYFPI
+189 SLPYFPI

-229 SDVKGCGYTGEVPI
+229 NDVKGCGYTGEIPI
-243 SAGKG
+243 SVGKG

-254 EFAARWSALNI
+254 EFAARWSSLDI
-265 RFEAYG
+265 RYEAYG

-283 VSDAILNYAHPLH
+283 VSDVVLHYAHPLH

-310 SKSIGN
+310 SKSTGN

-325 YGTPQSLLLLLFKR
+325 YGTPQSLLLLLLKR

-345 ISIDDIATLMEEYDI
+345 VGTDDISTLMEEYDI

-368 TKEKNEDK
+368 KKEDNEEK
-376 LIKIKG
+376 LVKTKG
-382 LYEYVNHLKSTDKP
+382 LYEYVNHLKTSDKP
-396 SQHVPYMLMV
+396 LQHVPYMLMA
-406 QQASFFTGADRI
+406 QQASFFSGAERI
-418 KKIFDRLLK
+418 KKIFDRLVK
-427 YKVATHLTPDLEQKI
+427 YKVATELTFDLEQKI

-448 SDDHVSTQKFD
+448 SDDHISTEKFD
-459 IILTDKEKMIIRKIL
+459 VVLTDKEKMIIRKIL
-474 DKLENAV
+474 ESLEIANS
-481 DGESKP
+481 ESNLDP
-487 DAEKIQ
+487 EKIQ
-493 QLIYETSNQNEE
+493 QMIYETSKENEE
-505 EPRKIFKLM
+505 QPRKIFKLM

-520 ADSGPRL
+520 SDSGPRL
-527 GGYITDLGLH
+527 GGYISDLGLNKIH
-537 RTRSLLDSYVS
+537 SLLDSYVS

>member
-1 MDHTYPRNYND
+1 
-12 MKSEVIGRGTWV
+12 MKREIIGKGTWI
-24 DKIASTIISREQEI
+24 DKLASTIIKREKDI
-38 GRPLKLVSVESGLG
+38 GRSLELILVESGLG
-52 ASGFPHIGSLGDA
+52 ASGFPHVGSLGDA
-65 VRAHGVSLAI
+65 VRAYGVALAI
-75 KNLGYDSK
+75 KNLGYDSN

-91 DGLRKIPTGLPE
+91 DGLRKIPSGLPE
-103 WLVDYIGKPVS
+103 WLSDYIGKPVS

-130 MSSLLLEALDR
+130 MSSLLLDALDR
-141 LGINY
+141 LEINY
-146 EFLNAA
+146 KFLNAA
-152 KVYGNGMLTNQI
+152 KVYGTGMLTNQI
-164 DMILSNA
+164 DMILSHA
-171 LNLGNKIEEIVGQ
+171 PDLGNKIEEIVGQ
-184 SKYIE
+184 TKYKE
-189 LLPYFPI
+189 SLPYFPI

-203 YVAHAEKY
+203 YVAQAEKY

-229 SDVKGCGYTGEVPI
+229 NDVKGCGYTGEIPI

-254 EFAARWSALNI
+254 EFAARWSSLDI

-283 VSDAILNYAHPLH
+283 VSDVVLHYAHPLH

-310 SKSIGN
+310 SKSTGN

-345 ISIDDIATLMEEYDI
+345 VGTDDIPTLMEEYDI

-368 TKEKNEDK
+368 KKEDNEEK
-376 LIKIKG
+376 LVKTKG
-382 LYEYVNHLKSTDKP
+382 LYEYVNHLKTYDKP
-396 SQHVPYMLMV
+396 LQHVPYMLIV
-406 QQASFFTGADRI
+406 QQASFFSGADRI
-418 KKIFDRLLK
+418 RKIFDRLIK
-427 YKVATHLTPDLEQKI
+427 YKVATELTFDLEQKI

-448 SDDHVSTQKFD
+448 SDDHISTEKFD
-459 IILTDKEKMIIRKIL
+459 VVLTEKEKMIIRKIL
-474 DKLENAV
+474 ESLEIANS
-481 DGESKP
+481 ESNLDP
-487 DAEKIQ
+487 EKIQ
-493 QLIYETSNQNEE
+493 QMIYETSKENEE
-505 EPRKIFKLM
+505 QPRKIFKLM

-527 GGYITDLGLH
+527 GGYISDLGLNRIH
-537 RTRSLLDSYVS
+537 SLLDSYVS

>member
-1 MDHTYPRNYND
+1 
-12 MKSEVIGRGTWV
+12 MKREIIGKGTWI
-24 DKIASTIISREQEI
+24 DKLASTIIKREKDI
-38 GRPLKLVSVESGLG
+38 GRSLELILVESGLG

-65 VRAHGVSLAI
+65 VRAYGVALAI

-91 DGLRKIPTGLPE
+91 DGLRKIPSGLPE
-103 WLVDYIGKPVS
+103 WLSDYIGKPVS
-114 NIPDPIGQCH
+114 NIPDPICQSH

-130 MSSLLLEALDR
+130 MSSLLLDALDR
-141 LGINY
+141 LEINY
-146 EFLNAA
+146 KFLNAA

-164 DMILSNA
+164 DMILSHA
-171 LNLGNKIEEIVGQ
+171 PDLGNKIEEIVGQ
-184 SKYIE
+184 TKYKE
-189 LLPYFPI
+189 SLPYFPI

-229 SDVKGCGYTGEVPI
+229 NDVKGCGYTGEIPI
-243 SAGKG
+243 SVGKG

-254 EFAARWSALNI
+254 EFAARWSSLDI
-265 RFEAYG
+265 RYEAYG

-283 VSDAILNYAHPLH
+283 VSDVVLHYVHPLH

-310 SKSIGN
+310 SKSTGN

-345 ISIDDIATLMEEYDI
+345 VGTDDIPTLMEEYDI

-368 TKEKNEDK
+368 KKEDNEEK
-376 LIKIKG
+376 LVKTKG
-382 LYEYVNHLKSTDKP
+382 LYEYVNHLKTSDKP
-396 SQHVPYMLMV
+396 LQHVPYMLIV
-406 QQASFFTGADRI
+406 QQASFFSGDDRI
-418 KKIFDRLLK
+418 KKIFDRLVK
-427 YKVATHLTPDLEQKI
+427 YKVATELTFDLEQKI

-448 SDDHVSTQKFD
+448 SDDHISTEKFD
-459 IILTDKEKMIIRKIL
+459 VVLTEKEKMIIRKIL
-474 DKLENAV
+474 ESLEIANS
-481 DGESKP
+481 ESNLDP
-487 DAEKIQ
+487 EKIQ
-493 QLIYETSNQNEE
+493 QMIYETSKENEE
-505 EPRKIFKLM
+505 QPRKIFKLM

-527 GGYITDLGLH
+527 GGYISDLGLNRIH
-537 RTRSLLDSYVS
+537 SLLDSYVS

>member
-1 MDHTYPRNYND
+1 
-12 MKSEVIGRGTWV
+12 MKREIIGKGTWI
-24 DKIASTIISREQEI
+24 DKLASTIIKREKDI
-38 GRPLKLVSVESGLG
+38 GRSSELILVESGLG

-65 VRAHGVSLAI
+65 VRAYGVALAI

-91 DGLRKIPTGLPE
+91 DGLRKIPSGLPD
-103 WLVDYIGKPVS
+103 WLSDYIGKPVS

-124 DSYGSH
+124 DSYGAH
-130 MSSLLLEALDR
+130 MSSLLLDALDR
-141 LGINY
+141 LGVDCK
-146 EFLNAA
+146 FLNAA

-164 DMILSNA
+164 DMILSHAPNI
-171 LNLGNKIEEIVGQ
+171 GNKIEEIVGQ
-184 SKYIE
+184 SKYKE
-189 LLPYFPI
+189 SLPYFPI

-229 SDVKGCGYTGEVPI
+229 NDVKGCGYTGEIPI

-254 EFAARWSALNI
+254 EFAARWNALDI

-283 VSDAILNYAHPLH
+283 VSDFVLHYAHPLH

-310 SKSIGN
+310 SKSTGN

-345 ISIDDIATLMEEYDI
+345 VGTDDIPTLMEEYDI
-360 CEDIYFGK
+360 YEDIYFGK
-368 TKEKNEDK
+368 KKEDNEEK
-376 LIKIKG
+376 LVKTKG
-382 LYEYVNHLKSTDKP
+382 LYEYVNHLNTDKP
-396 SQHVPYMLMV
+396 LQHVPYMLVV
-406 QQASFFTGADRI
+406 QQASFFSGADRI
-418 KKIFDRLLK
+418 KKIFDRLVK
-427 YKVATHLTPDLEQKI
+427 YKVATELTFDLEQKI

-448 SDDHVSTQKFD
+448 ADDQISTEKFALV
-459 IILTDKEKMIIRKIL
+459 LTAKEKIIIKKIL
-474 DKLENAV
+474 ESLEAAKS
-481 DGESKP
+481 ESDLDP
-487 DAEKIQ
+487 EKIQ
-493 QLIYETSNQNEE
+493 QMIYETSKENGEQ
-505 EPRKIFKLM
+505 PKKIFKLM

-527 GGYITDLGLH
+527 GGYISDLGLNRIH
-537 RTRSLLDSYVS
+537 SILDSYVS

>member
-1 MDHTYPRNYND
+1 
-12 MKSEVIGRGTWV
+12 MKREIIGKGTWI
-24 DKIASTIISREQEI
+24 DKLASTIIKREKDI
-38 GRPLKLVSVESGLG
+38 GRSLELILVESGLG

-65 VRAHGVSLAI
+65 VRAYGVALAI

-91 DGLRKIPTGLPE
+91 DGLRKIPSGLPE
-103 WLVDYIGKPVS
+103 WLSDYIGKPVS

-130 MSSLLLEALDR
+130 MSSLLLDALDR

-146 EFLNAA
+146 KFLNAA

-164 DMILSNA
+164 DMILSHA
-171 LNLGNKIEEIVGQ
+171 PDLGNKIEEIVGQ
-184 SKYIE
+184 SKYKE
-189 LLPYFPI
+189 SLPYFPI

-229 SDVKGCGYTGEVPI
+229 NEVKGCGYTGEIPI

-254 EFAARWSALNI
+254 EFAARWSSLDI

-283 VSDAILNYAHPLH
+283 VSDVVLHYAHPLH

-310 SKSIGN
+310 SKSTGN

-325 YGTPQSLLLLLFKR
+325 YGTPKSLLLLLFKR

-345 ISIDDIATLMEEYDI
+345 VGIDDIPTLMEEYDI

-368 TKEKNEDK
+368 KKEDNEEK
-376 LIKIKG
+376 LVKTKG
-382 LYEYVNHLKSTDKP
+382 LYEYVNHLKTSDKP
-396 SQHVPYMLMV
+396 LQHVPYMLIV
-406 QQASFFTGADRI
+406 QQASFFSGADRI
-418 KKIFDRLLK
+418 KKIFDRLVK
-427 YKVATHLTPDLEQKI
+427 YKVATELTFDLEQKI

-448 SDDHVSTQKFD
+448 SDDHISTEKFD
-459 IILTDKEKMIIRKIL
+459 VVLTEKEKMIIGKIL
-474 DKLENAV
+474 ESLEIANS
-481 DGESKP
+481 ESNLDP
-487 DAEKIQ
+487 EKIQ
-493 QLIYETSNQNEE
+493 QMIYETSKENEE
-505 EPRKIFKLM
+505 QPRKIFKLM

-527 GGYITDLGLH
+527 GGYISDLGLNRIH
-537 RTRSLLDSYVS
+537 SLLDSYVS

>member
-1 MDHTYPRNYND
+1 
-12 MKSEVIGRGTWV
+12 MKREIIGKGTWI
-24 DKIASTIISREQEI
+24 DKLASTIIKREKDI
-38 GRPLKLVSVESGLG
+38 GRSLELILVESGLG

-65 VRAHGVSLAI
+65 VRAYGVALAI

-91 DGLRKIPTGLPE
+91 DGLRKIPSGLPE
-103 WLVDYIGKPVS
+103 WLSDYIGKPVS

-130 MSSLLLEALDR
+130 MSSLLLDALDR

-146 EFLNAA
+146 KFLNAA

-164 DMILSNA
+164 DMILSHA
-171 LNLGNKIEEIVGQ
+171 PDLGNKIEEIVGQ
-184 SKYIE
+184 SKYKE
-189 LLPYFPI
+189 SLPYFPI

-229 SDVKGCGYTGEVPI
+229 NEVKGCGYTGEIPI

-254 EFAARWSALNI
+254 EFAARWSSLDI

-283 VSDAILNYAHPLH
+283 VSDVVLHYAHPLH

-310 SKSIGN
+310 SKSTGN
-316 VLTPQVWLR
+316 VLTPQIWLR

-345 ISIDDIATLMEEYDI
+345 VGIDDIPTLMEEYDI

-368 TKEKNEDK
+368 KKEDNEEK
-376 LIKIKG
+376 LVKTKG
-382 LYEYVNHLKSTDKP
+382 LYEYVNHLKTSDKP
-396 SQHVPYMLMV
+396 LQHVPYMLIV
-406 QQASFFTGADRI
+406 QQASFFSGADRI
-418 KKIFDRLLK
+418 KKIFDRLVK
-427 YKVATHLTPDLEQKI
+427 YKVATELTFDLEQKI

-448 SDDHVSTQKFD
+448 SDDHISTEKFD
-459 IILTDKEKMIIRKIL
+459 VVLTEKEKMIIGKIL
-474 DKLENAV
+474 ESLEIANS
-481 DGESKP
+481 ESNLDP
-487 DAEKIQ
+487 EKIQ
-493 QLIYETSNQNEE
+493 QMIYETSKENEE
-505 EPRKIFKLM
+505 QPRKIFKLM

-527 GGYITDLGLH
+527 GGYISDLGLNRIH
-537 RTRSLLDSYVS
+537 SLLDSYVS

>member
-1 MDHTYPRNYND
+1 
-12 MKSEVIGRGTWV
+12 MKREIIGKGTWI
-24 DKIASTIISREQEI
+24 DKLASTIIKREKDI
-38 GRPLKLVSVESGLG
+38 GRSLELILVESGLG

-65 VRAHGVSLAI
+65 VRAYGVALAI

-91 DGLRKIPTGLPE
+91 DGLRKIPSGLPE
-103 WLVDYIGKPVS
+103 WLSDYIGKPVS

-130 MSSLLLEALDR
+130 MSSLLLDALDR

-146 EFLNAA
+146 KFLNAA

-164 DMILSNA
+164 DMILSHA
-171 LNLGNKIEEIVGQ
+171 PDLGNKIEEIVGQ
-184 SKYIE
+184 SKYKE
-189 LLPYFPI
+189 SLPYFPI

-229 SDVKGCGYTGEVPI
+229 NEVKGCGYTGEIPI

-254 EFAARWSALNI
+254 EFAARWSSLDI

-283 VSDAILNYAHPLH
+283 VSDVVLHYAHPLH

-310 SKSIGN
+310 SKSTGN

-345 ISIDDIATLMEEYDI
+345 VGTDDIPTLMEEYDI

-368 TKEKNEDK
+368 KKEDNEEK
-376 LIKIKG
+376 LVKTKG
-382 LYEYVNHLKSTDKP
+382 LYEYVNHLKTSDKP
-396 SQHVPYMLMV
+396 LQHVPYMLIV
-406 QQASFFTGADRI
+406 QQASFFSGADRI
-418 KKIFDRLLK
+418 KKIFDRLVK
-427 YKVATHLTPDLEQKI
+427 YKVATELTFDLEQKI

-448 SDDHVSTQKFD
+448 SDDHISTEKFD
-459 IILTDKEKMIIRKIL
+459 VVLTEKEKMIIGKIL
-474 DKLENAV
+474 ESLEIANS
-481 DGESKP
+481 ESNLDP
-487 DAEKIQ
+487 EKIQ
-493 QLIYETSNQNEE
+493 QMIYETSKENEE
-505 EPRKIFKLM
+505 QPRKIFKLM

-527 GGYITDLGLH
+527 GGYISDLGLNRIH
-537 RTRSLLDSYVS
+537 SLLDSYVS

>member
-1 MDHTYPRNYND
+1 
-12 MKSEVIGRGTWV
+12 MKREIIGKGTWIDKLASAIIKREKDIGRSLEL
-24 DKIASTIISREQEI
+24 I
-38 GRPLKLVSVESGLG
+38 LVESGLG

-65 VRAHGVSLAI
+65 VRAYGVALAI

-91 DGLRKIPTGLPE
+91 DGLRKIPSGLPE
-103 WLVDYIGKPVS
+103 WLSDYIGKPVS

-130 MSSLLLEALDR
+130 MSSLLLDALDR
-141 LGINY
+141 LEINY
-146 EFLNAA
+146 KFLNAA
-152 KVYGNGMLTNQI
+152 KVYGSGMLTNQI
-164 DMILSNA
+164 DVILSHA
-171 LNLGNKIEEIVGQ
+171 PDLGNKIEEIVGQ
-184 SKYIE
+184 SKYKE
-189 LLPYFPI
+189 SLPYFPI

-229 SDVKGCGYTGEVPI
+229 NDVKGCGYTGEIPI
-243 SAGKG
+243 SVGKG

-254 EFAARWSALNI
+254 EFAARWSSLDI
-265 RFEAYG
+265 RYEAYG

-283 VSDAILNYAHPLH
+283 VSDVVLHYAHPLH

-310 SKSIGN
+310 SKSTGN

-345 ISIDDIATLMEEYDI
+345 VGTDDIPSLMEEYDT

-368 TKEKNEDK
+368 KKEDNEEK
-376 LIKIKG
+376 LIKTKG
-382 LYEYVNHLKSTDKP
+382 LYEYVNHLKTSDKLL
-396 SQHVPYMLMV
+396 QHVPYMLIV
-406 QQASFFTGADRI
+406 QQASFFSGADRI
-418 KKIFDRLLK
+418 KKIFDRLVK
-427 YKVATHLTPDLEQKI
+427 YKVATELTFDLEQKI

-448 SDDHVSTQKFD
+448 SDDHILTEKFD
-459 IILTDKEKMIIRKIL
+459 VVLTEKEKMIIRKIL
-474 DKLENAV
+474 ESLEIANS
-481 DGESKP
+481 ESNLDP
-487 DAEKIQ
+487 EKIQ
-493 QLIYETSNQNEE
+493 QMIYETSKENEE
-505 EPRKIFKLM
+505 QPRKIFKLM

-527 GGYITDLGLH
+527 GGYISDLGLNRIH
-537 RTRSLLDSYVS
+537 SLLDSYVS